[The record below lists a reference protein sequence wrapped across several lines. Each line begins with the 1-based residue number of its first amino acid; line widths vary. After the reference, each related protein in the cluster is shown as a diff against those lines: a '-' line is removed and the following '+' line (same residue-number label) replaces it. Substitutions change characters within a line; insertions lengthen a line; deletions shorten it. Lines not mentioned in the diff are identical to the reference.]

1 MELERSKLLKNQVQI
16 VINLIQDRKRN
27 NEHSFYDTLL
37 NRLYKIYE
45 LLKEERLRNE
55 NINGAMRAYLDTNL
69 VKSYSDPLVIELD
82 KLEMLLK

>member
-16 VINLIQDRKRN
+16 VIDLIQDRKRN

-37 NRLYKIYE
+37 NRLYKIYD